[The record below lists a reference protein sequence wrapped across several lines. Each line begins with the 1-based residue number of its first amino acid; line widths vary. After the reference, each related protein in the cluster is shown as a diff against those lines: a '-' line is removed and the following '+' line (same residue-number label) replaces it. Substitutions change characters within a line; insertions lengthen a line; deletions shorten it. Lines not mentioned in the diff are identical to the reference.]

1 MPNLCLEKGYL
12 QMNPFLDL
20 EGNISTIILDVK
32 QNLSPSGLYWHFH
45 YLKRCKKIQDSQ
57 RKENGEIVNAEKS
70 LIFMID
76 RINLKFF

>member
-32 QNLSPSGLYWHFH
+32 QNLSPSGLYWLFN
-45 YLKRCKKIQDSQ
+45 YLKRCKKI
-57 RKENGEIVNAEKS
+57 
-70 LIFMID
+70 
-76 RINLKFF
+76 

>member
-32 QNLSPSGLYWHFH
+32 QNLSPSGLYWLFN
-45 YLKRCKKIQDSQ
+45 YLKRWKKKFRIPSA
-57 RKENGEIVNAEKS
+57 KKMEK
-70 LIFMID
+70 L
-76 RINLKFF
+76 

>member
-12 QMNPFLDL
+12 QMNSFLDL

-45 YLKRCKKIQDSQ
+45 YLKRCKKI
-57 RKENGEIVNAEKS
+57 
-70 LIFMID
+70 
-76 RINLKFF
+76 